1 MSFSD
6 NTQLTSAIG
15 FTGKNI
21 VFGQP
26 QENNITLGDGKK
38 IKFFRIP
45 VGVKNPDGTHGE
57 LVFPTEKVF
66 SFGVQENKND
76 TGRVDGYSVALC
88 MWDRDGAT
96 EAQLKWLEGFNKAI
110 DSCKEHILE
119 VKDEVEKYDLDEAE
133 LKRFNPLYWKRE
145 KGKVVEGRGPTLY
158 PKLLVSRKE
167 NPPKILTSF
176 EDNNG
181 EDMDALSLM
190 GKWCWMTAAV
200 KIESI
205 FVGARVSPQV
215 KLYEAIAQPVQNK
228 AKRLLRP
235 RTDNKV
241 KLLGSN
247 DVSSALGANDDEVDD
262 DEVDDDE
269 VDDDSGSLNGDSEEE
284 DEVVTKS
291 PPKKK
296 VVKKVRRKVVRKKK
310 VSGGD

>member
-1 MSFSD
+1 
-6 NTQLTSAIG
+6 
-15 FTGKNI
+15 
-21 VFGQP
+21 
-26 QENNITLGDGKK
+26 
-38 IKFFRIP
+38 
-45 VGVKNPDGTHGE
+45 
-57 LVFPTEKVF
+57 
-66 SFGVQENKND
+66 
-76 TGRVDGYSVALC
+76 

-110 DSCKEHILE
+110 DCCKDHILE

-133 LKRFNPLYWKRE
+133 LKRFNPLYWKKE

-181 EDMDALSLM
+181 EDMDPLSLM

-235 RTDNKV
+235 RSDNKV

-247 DVSSALGANDDEVDD
+247 DVSSALGANEDDEVDD
-262 DEVDDDE
+262 EEVD
-269 VDDDSGSLNGDSEEE
+269 DDDSGSLNGDSEEE
-284 DEVVTKS
+284 EEVAAKS